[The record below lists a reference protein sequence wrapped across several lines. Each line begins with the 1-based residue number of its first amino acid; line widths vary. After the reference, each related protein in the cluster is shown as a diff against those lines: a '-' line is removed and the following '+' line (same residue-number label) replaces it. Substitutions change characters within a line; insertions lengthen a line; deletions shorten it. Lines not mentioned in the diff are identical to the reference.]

1 MNLAKAVR
9 TARAAR
15 GLSQKQL
22 AELSGLDPSYVSLL
36 EAGKRNPSVSIVESI
51 ARAMGVPSAVLML
64 FGSEQ
69 SDLKYINK
77 EDAQKLGGA
86 LLAALAEARTGAP
99 HEASSHALGVPQK
112 AAPRDRVRPGDTA
125 EGGG

>member
-22 AELSGLDPSYVSLL
+22 ADLANLDPSYVSLL
-36 EAGKRNPSVSIVESI
+36 EAGKRNPSISIVESI
-51 ARAMGVPSAVLML
+51 AKAMGVPVAVLML
-64 FGSEQ
+64 FGAEDA
-69 SDLKYINK
+69 DLRFINK

-86 LLAALAEARTGAP
+86 LLAALAEARPGG
-99 HEASSHALGVPQK
+99 SH
-112 AAPRDRVRPGDTA
+112 
-125 EGGG
+125 